1 MATADKPVR
10 RVLVV
15 RKLAKQRSYST
26 EKAMF
31 KFRVKIAIASA
42 AAIGIALSI
51 GGCPQTNINNGDTG
65 GPPKLLPF
73 ESKSAWINYFRDE
86 FQRSRSS
93 SASDYR
99 LFGGGMQT
107 DALAGAAPSNAAED
121 SSSGSSSTSTNV
133 QVAGVDEGDIF
144 KSNGEHF
151 FIARGRSIRIVD
163 ATPANAMSEVGR
175 ITLDDYISELY
186 LLDDNQVIV
195 LSQRFDLVPYPF
207 SYAAIE
213 IWPPYYGNAQTVV
226 TRIDASNPAN
236 PALAQQVVLD
246 GTRASSRVIDNRLIL
261 VLSISP
267 NVSDV
272 PVPLFGA
279 PQIDVDEVMP
289 KMRVGETTSDLVPWE
304 NWLYPATPNGVNMTA
319 VVTLDAENIE
329 NTLASVAVLASAGTI
344 YSSLDALYLTDT
356 DYDVANNYREQ
367 TAIHKFAFD
376 KDGVA
381 RYVASGAV
389 SGRPLNQFSMDEHN
403 DNLRIATYVQPQFFG
418 GFGFAEDGVATS
430 PPVATAQ
437 AAATPPQPSNAVY
450 VLGES
455 NAELVVKGSIE
466 NIAPGERLYSSRFM
480 GDRGYL
486 VTFQQIDPLFSLD
499 LSNPAAPR
507 IAGELKI
514 PGFSDYLH
522 PVGENHLLGVGR
534 STTTSP
540 WGGTVTKALQLS
552 LFDISDPSNPTVVQ
566 QIEVGGYGSMS
577 EVSYDHHAF
586 AYLAETST
594 LAIPATLYPAGYN
607 PYDNNFDYSD
617 YLPPTTTVLFYH
629 VDTATGFSLLGQIPA
644 VGDNSGYFYGG
655 ITRPAIIG
663 DGAYAVNLNGVRSA
677 LFSNFSSTSTLVL
690 QPSDDDY
697 GPTYYEGDLRVDDG
711 GSGVSVGSA
720 EPSESADSP
729 VVNGETVP

>member
-1 MATADKPVR
+1 
-10 RVLVV
+10 
-15 RKLAKQRSYST
+15 
-26 EKAMF
+26 MF
-31 KFRVKIAIASA
+31 KFGVRIAIASA
-42 AAIGIALSI
+42 AAIGFALAT
-51 GGCPQTNINNGDTG
+51 GGCPQTNNNNGDTG

-73 ESKSAWINYFRDE
+73 ESKSAWINYFRSE
-86 FQRSRSS
+86 YQRSRSS
-93 SASDYR
+93 NSYDFR
-99 LFGGGMQT
+99 LFGSGTQT
-107 DALAGAAPSNAAED
+107 DALAGSAAPTNAAED
-121 SSSGSSSTSTNV
+121 SSSSASTTTNV

-144 KSNGEHF
+144 KSNGDQF

-163 ATPANAMSEVGR
+163 ATPSSAMAEVGR
-175 ITLDDYISELY
+175 IALDDYISELY
-186 LLDDNQVIV
+186 LLDNNQVLV
-195 LSQRFDLVPYPF
+195 LSQRFDLTPYPF
-207 SYAAIE
+207 NYAAIE

-226 TRIDASNPAN
+226 TRIDASDPAN
-236 PALAQQVVLD
+236 PSVAQQVVLD
-246 GTRASSRVIDNRLIL
+246 GTRASSRVIDKRLIL
-261 VLSISP
+261 ILSIAP
-267 NVSDV
+267 DVSDV
-272 PVPLFGA
+272 PVPLFGT
-279 PQIDVDEVMP
+279 PQIDVEDVMP
-289 KMRVGETTSDLVPWE
+289 KMRVGEATTDLVPWE
-304 NWLYPATPNGVNMTA
+304 NWLYPVSPNGVNMTA
-319 VVTLDAENIE
+319 VVTLDATNVE

-376 KDGVA
+376 ADGVA

-403 DNLRIATYVQPQFFG
+403 NNLRIAVHVQPQFNG
-418 GFGFAEDGVATS
+418 GFGGAVDDVVSS
-430 PPVATAQ
+430 PPATAQ
-437 AAATPPQPSNAVY
+437 SATITQPTNAVY

-499 LSNPAAPR
+499 LSDPAAPR
-507 IAGELKI
+507 VAGELKI

-522 PVGENHLLGVGR
+522 PVGENHLLGIGR
-534 STTTSP
+534 STTTTP

-552 LFDISDPSNPTVVQ
+552 LFNVSDPANPTVVQ
-566 QIEVGGYGSMS
+566 QIEVGGFGSMS

-586 AYLAETST
+586 AYLAETNT

-629 VDTATGFSLLGQIPA
+629 LDTATGFSLLGQIAA
-644 VGDNSGYFYGG
+644 VADGSGYFYGG

-663 DGAYAVNLNGVRSA
+663 DAAYAVNQNGVRSA
-677 LFSNFSSTSTLVL
+677 LFSNFSATTTLTL
-690 QPSDDDY
+690 QPSGDDF
-697 GPTYYEGDLRVDDG
+697 GPTYYGEIRADDG
-711 GSGVSVGSA
+711 TGGTSVGSA
-720 EPSESADSP
+720 EPSEAADDP